1 MTPSKYF
8 FLCIASR
15 FGYLRK
21 SVRLADATNEALL
34 LKEAET
40 FLGAAIWR
48 HAESVQDLSMEYWN
62 LRKFTNERE
71 TLSKEILNLQGKF
84 NATYQEPSAGQE
96 SITESLQELTNE
108 RKKALHQINNLILER
123 ERIIAKAHDVRRNYD
138 GLKIKQDVLQKEGDN
153 LAEIQNTS
161 ARITEIRNE
170 FEALKQAREMIAQ
183 DIATANARIQEMDT
197 WIGDRKKS
205 GKSASDVASE
215 FIGDANQQISAR
227 QAQLN
232 SLNTQIRQ
240 LHGDIGHYISLNYPS
255 DTKCKKIGEDYR
267 GLIEVMAALRISIQ
281 FNWKLADRR

>member
-1 MTPSKYF
+1 V
-8 FLCIASR
+8 
-15 FGYLRK
+15 RK
-21 SVRLADATNEALL
+21 SVRLAEATNETHL

-48 HAESVQDLSMEYWN
+48 HAESVQALAMEYWN

-71 TLSKEILNLQGKF
+71 TLSKEILHLQGKF
-84 NATYQEPSAGQE
+84 NATYQEPSASQE
-96 SITESLQELTNE
+96 SITESLQDLTNE
-108 RKKALHQINNLILER
+108 RKKALNHLDNLILER
-123 ERIIAKAHDVRRNYD
+123 ERIIAKAQDVRRNYD

-153 LAEIQNTS
+153 LAEIQNAS
-161 ARITEIRNE
+161 ARIAEIRNE
-170 FEALKQAREMIAQ
+170 FEALKQARDKIAQ
-183 DIATANARIQEMDT
+183 DIATANARIHEMDT

-205 GKSASDVASE
+205 NKSTSDVASE

-255 DTKCKKIGEDYR
+255 DTKSKKVGEDHR
-267 GLIEVMAALRISIQ
+267 GLIEVMAALRRSIQ

>member
-15 FGYLRK
+15 FGYVRK
-21 SVRLADATNEALL
+21 SVRLAEATNETHL

-48 HAESVQDLSMEYWN
+48 HAESVQALAMEYWN

-71 TLSKEILNLQGKF
+71 TLSKEILHLQGKF
-84 NATYQEPSAGQE
+84 NATYQEPSASQE
-96 SITESLQELTNE
+96 SITESLQDLTNE
-108 RKKALHQINNLILER
+108 RKKALNHLDNLILER
-123 ERIIAKAHDVRRNYD
+123 ERIIAKAQDVRRNYD

-153 LAEIQNTS
+153 LAEIQNAS
-161 ARITEIRNE
+161 ARIAEIRNE
-170 FEALKQAREMIAQ
+170 FEALKQARDKIAQ
-183 DIATANARIQEMDT
+183 DIATANARIHEMDT

-205 GKSASDVASE
+205 NKSTSDVASE

-255 DTKCKKIGEDYR
+255 DTKSKKVGEDHR
-267 GLIEVMAALRISIQ
+267 GLIEVMAALRRSIQ

>member
-48 HAESVQDLSMEYWN
+48 HAESVQALSMEYWN

-84 NATYQEPSAGQE
+84 NATYEEPSAGQE

-108 RKKALHQINNLILER
+108 REKALHHLNNLILER

-170 FEALKQAREMIAQ
+170 FEALKQARDKIAQ
-183 DIATANARIQEMDT
+183 DIAAANARIQEMDT
-197 WIGDRKKS
+197 RIGGRKKS
-205 GKSASDVASE
+205 GKSASDAASE

-255 DTKCKKIGEDYR
+255 DTKCKKVGEDHR
-267 GLIEVMAALRISIQ
+267 GLIEVMAALRRSIQ